1 MKDPKKITYL
11 LGAGASANCLP
22 IINELPAGID
32 QFIKFIND
40 TVNSSLISTSSEFRE
55 ENAKKL
61 ITDLGWLKS
70 QMNSHKTVDTLA
82 KKFYLIKEKEAELIK
97 LKKLL
102 IVYFMFEQLIHR
114 VFIREGQEKELP
126 DKRYYSFIATIINNK
141 RGHLS
146 LAPNFKVV
154 TWNYDIQFELAYKEY
169 QPNFNFNEIQK
180 QLQIIPTQSYIKGNS
195 AIDISEF
202 SIVKLNGVAGLTS
215 FEPFIDIPIP
225 DSVTNPIVRQ
235 NIRTNSV
242 IVMLA
247 NKYASSLDEDIK
259 SFNYAWEDQEDFSL
273 LHQRKNNIVDEATS
287 IMKQTEILV
296 IIGYSFPLFNREID
310 IELINAC
317 KKTIRKVY
325 IQDPKALEIRDLF
338 VSSFVGFHKNEE
350 MSSSSNPRTIP
361 VEFVSSSL
369 DQFLI
374 PFELDL
380 ASNKRTTIL
389 PK

>member
-32 QFIKFIND
+32 QFIKFINN
-40 TVNSSLISTSSEFRE
+40 TVNSSLLSYSANFSEK
-55 ENAKKL
+55 NAKKL
-61 ITDLGWLKS
+61 ITDLEWLKS

-97 LKKLL
+97 LKKIL

-114 VFIREGQEKELP
+114 VFIREGQDKELP
-126 DKRYYSFIATIINNK
+126 DKRYDSFIATIINNK
-141 RGHLS
+141 RGNLS

-169 QPNFNFNEIQK
+169 QPNYKFNEIQK
-180 QLQIIPTQSYIKGNS
+180 QLQIIPTQSYIEGNS

-215 FEPFIDIPIP
+215 FEPFIEIPIP
-225 DSVTNPIVRQ
+225 DSETNEIVRQ

-259 SFNYAWEDQEDFSL
+259 SFNYAWEDREDFL
-273 LHQRKNNIVDEATS
+273 MLHQRKNNIIDEATS
-287 IMKQTEILV
+287 IMRQTEILV

-310 IELINAC
+310 KKLINAC

-338 VSSFVGFHKNEE
+338 VSSFVGFHKHEE
-350 MSSSSNPRTIP
+350 KSTLSNPRTIP

-374 PFELDL
+374 PYELDL
-380 ASNKRTTIL
+380 DSNKRTTVL
-389 PK
+389 PT

>member
-32 QFIKFIND
+32 HFIKFIND
-40 TVNSSLISTSSEFRE
+40 AVNSSLTSSINEFSE

-114 VFIREGQEKELP
+114 VFIREEQVKELP
-126 DKRYYSFIATIINNK
+126 DKRYDSFIATIINNK
-141 RGHLS
+141 RGDLS

-169 QPNFNFNEIQK
+169 QPNLNFNEIQK
-180 QLQIIPTQSYIKGNS
+180 QLQIIPTQSYIEGNE
-195 AIDISEF
+195 AIDISKF
-202 SIVKLNGVAGLTS
+202 SIVKLNGVAGLNS
-215 FEPFIDIPIP
+215 FEPFIDIPVP

-242 IVMLA
+242 IAILA
-247 NKYASSLDEDIK
+247 NKYASSLSEDIK
-259 SFNYAWEDQEDFSL
+259 SFNYAWEDREDFSL
-273 LHQRKNNIVDEATS
+273 LHKKKNNISDEATS

-310 IELINAC
+310 KKLINAC
-317 KKTIRKVY
+317 KGKISKVY

-350 MSSSSNPRTIP
+350 INMSSNPRTIP

-374 PFELDL
+374 PYELDL
-380 ASNKRTTIL
+380 ESNKKTTVL
-389 PK
+389 PI